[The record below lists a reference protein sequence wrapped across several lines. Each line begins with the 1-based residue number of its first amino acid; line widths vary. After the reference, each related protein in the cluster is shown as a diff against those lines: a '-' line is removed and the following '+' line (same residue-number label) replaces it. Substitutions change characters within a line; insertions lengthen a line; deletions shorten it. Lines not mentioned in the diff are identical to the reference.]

1 MSTENLDRMFM
12 PKSVAVIGASAQE
25 GRIGNAILNNLAHG
39 GFGGKIFPVNRHHKD
54 ILSFPAYPSVNDI
67 PEQIDLAI
75 AATPIGLVPEII
87 DTCAQLDIGG
97 IIIIAGGG
105 KEAGDSGRRI
115 EAEILKNARAS
126 GIRIIGPN
134 CLGIINTKNNLN
146 ASFSNQ
152 MPIPGKM
159 AFLSQSKGIN
169 TAVMDLSIKE
179 KIGFSYFISLGS
191 MLDVNFGDM
200 IDYLGADPGVSSIV
214 MYIENLTRF
223 RGFMGAARAVSRIK
237 PIIALK
243 AGRTGPGAAAAMSH
257 TGAMAGEDAVYEAA
271 FKRAGILRVKTFEE
285 LFDCAELAARRP
297 FINGP
302 GLAILT
308 NSGGPGVMAADALSD
323 FGATPVTF
331 SPKTLKSLDAIL
343 PLHWSHA
350 NPVNMLGD
358 AGEDLFCRAVTVCSN
373 AREVDGILI
382 ILAPDAATD
391 PTAVAERLVATLR
404 GKRFPVFAV
413 WLGGA
418 AVEAGR
424 DCFNRA
430 NIPTFD
436 SPERAVRAY
445 MDLYRHTRNL
455 ESLQQI
461 PPGLPN
467 RLSVDRHAADMLIQK
482 SLKRNRHQ
490 LSEPESKDLLG
501 CYGIPVNRT
510 FAVPSLVQ
518 ATRVAE
524 KIGFPVAMKIN
535 ARGITHKSDAGG
547 VRLVMTSVSDVA
559 TAYDE
564 ITTAARKW
572 SADIEIDGVSI
583 QEMVPPPDFELIVG
597 ARKDPDFGPVILFGL
612 GGVFTDVIK
621 DRAIGLPPLNRLLAR
636 DIMSE
641 TKVFRLLQGYRHFPP
656 ADIEKL
662 EEILIRVA
670 QLVTDFPQIEELDIN
685 PIFVSG
691 HCIMGVD
698 ARVLLKPSRRK
709 SPLHLIISAYP
720 VEQEQTVMIDALG
733 ETIIRPVKPE
743 DAAQMITLFE
753 TLSKQSVYNRFFSPL
768 KQLPLDMLSRFT
780 QIDYDREIALVALHE
795 EGDEEKM
802 LGVARIIT
810 FRGSKESAE
819 FAVLVGDP
827 WHGKGVGAALL
838 SSCLRIARKRGI
850 RKVWGIVLP
859 ENVQML
865 ALGHKLGFKIERDTT
880 SAQYNLT
887 CDLTVLPN
895 GEVIPSEENR
905 YDTDSGSQSAY
916 S

>member
-1 MSTENLDRMFM
+1 MSTENLDRMFR

-25 GRIGNAILNNLAHG
+25 GRIGNAILKNLSNG
-39 GFGGKIFPVNRHHKD
+39 GFSGEIFPVNRHHKR
-54 ILSFPAYPSVNDI
+54 ILSFPAYPTVREI
-67 PEQIDLAI
+67 PGKIDLAI
-75 AATPIGLVPEII
+75 VATPIGLAPEIVH
-87 DTCAQLDIGG
+87 TCAQMDIGG
-97 IIIIAGGG
+97 VVIIAGGG
-105 KEAGDSGRRI
+105 KEAGDSGRKI

-134 CLGIINTKNNLN
+134 CLGIINTRNNLN

-152 MPIPGKM
+152 MPISGKM
-159 AFLSQSKGIN
+159 AFLSQSGGIN
-169 TAVMDLSIKE
+169 TAIMDLSIKE

-200 IDYLGADPGVSSIV
+200 IDYLGSDPGVSSIV
-214 MYIENLTRF
+214 MYIENLTHF
-223 RGFMGAARAVSRIK
+223 RAFMGAARAVSRIK

-243 AGRTGPGAAAAMSH
+243 AGRTVPGAAAARSH

-297 FINGP
+297 VINGP

-323 FGATPVTF
+323 YGATPVTF
-331 SPKTLKSLDAIL
+331 SPETLRKLNTIL
-343 PLHWSHA
+343 PSHWSHA
-350 NPVNMLGD
+350 NPVDILGD
-358 AGEDLFCRAVTVCSN
+358 AGEDLFCRAVMVCSE

-382 ILAPDAATD
+382 ILAPDAVND
-391 PTAVAERLVATLR
+391 PSIIAEKLVATMR
-404 GKRFPVFAV
+404 GKRFPVFTV

-418 AVEAGR
+418 AVDVGR

-445 MDLYRHTRNL
+445 MDLYRHTQNL
-455 ESLQQI
+455 ETLKQI
-461 PPGLPN
+461 PPGRSN
-467 RLSVDRHAADMLIQK
+467 RLTVDRQAANMLIQK
-482 SLKRNRHQ
+482 SLKLNRRR
-490 LSEPESKDLLG
+490 LSEPESKDLLRY
-501 CYGIPVNRT
+501 YGIPVNKT
-510 FAVPSLVQ
+510 FAVPSRVQ

-524 KIGFPVAMKIN
+524 SIGFPVAMKIN
-535 ARGITHKSDAGG
+535 AREIIHKSDAGG
-547 VRLVMTSVSDVA
+547 VRLVLTSVADVA
-559 TAYDE
+559 TAFDQ
-564 ITTAARKW
+564 ITTAAKKW

-597 ARKDPDFGPVILFGL
+597 ARKDKDFGPVILFGL
-612 GGVFTDVIK
+612 GGVFTEVIE
-621 DRAIGLPPLNRLLAR
+621 DRAIGLPPLNHLLAKN
-636 DIMSE
+636 IMSE
-641 TKVFRLLQGYRHFPP
+641 TKAFRLLHGYRHFPP

-691 HCIMGVD
+691 PSIMSVD
-698 ARVLLKPSRRK
+698 ARVVLKPSRQK
-709 SPLHLIISAYP
+709 SPLHLVISAYP
-720 VEQEQTVMIDALG
+720 VEQEQTVLIDALG
-733 ETIIRPVKPE
+733 ETTIRPIKPE
-743 DAAQMITLFE
+743 DAALMVMLFK

-768 KQLPLDMLSRFT
+768 KQLPPDMLSRFT
-780 QIDYDREIALVALHE
+780 QIDYDREIALVAIHE
-795 EGDEEKM
+795 DGNEDKM

-810 FRGSKESAE
+810 LRGSKESAE

-827 WHGKGVGAALL
+827 WHGKGIGAVLL
-838 SSCLRIARKRGI
+838 SSCLSIAKKRGI
-850 RKVWGIVLP
+850 QKVWGIVLP

-865 ALGHKLGFKIERDTT
+865 ALGHKLGFKIERDTA

-887 CDLTVLPN
+887 CDLTALPN
-895 GEVIPSEENR
+895 GEVIPSEKKR